1 MPKDEIMAELSPE
14 LLDKLKKCKNLPT
27 LPKAALRIIEV
38 AQLPEIDMGIV
49 AEAVSVDPAISAKVM
64 RIANS
69 ALYARRRESS
79 NLRQALI
86 TLGLNATL
94 TLALSFTL
102 VNKLRKD
109 PTKGF
114 DFNQYWKRAILAG
127 AWSRMLAS
135 EANFAGAEEVFLA
148 SLLQDIG
155 MLAIDRV
162 HPEVYADVATFD
174 MPHATLAKHEV
185 NKLGVDHCD
194 VGAWL
199 LSDWNMPEVLVDA
212 VRYSND
218 CSAAEAPEERRSLVR
233 ITALS
238 GLLADSCIMA
248 SGAPGMGEVAGLV
261 KQQLG
266 LEPEVLA
273 RLYDMLAEQ
282 IPEAESVFE
291 TDLMTAEEIEGLME
305 TAKET
310 LLVRNLSVFSQAAE
324 LVQRAESLQSE
335 NIELKQANRVDELT
349 RVYNRRHF
357 EDALGEEYE
366 FAAKHGSVLSMIF
379 VDIDYFKQANDSHG
393 HLSGDKVLTSIA
405 ELLTGTVRGS
415 DIVARYGGDEFV
427 IILPGTDRERTGLV
441 AGRIVE
447 GARQLEVRSE
457 SGELIKVT
465 LSIGTATQDAQHD
478 FGSSAELIRAA
489 DIALYASKHKG
500 RDCHTAYDESAAA

>member
-1 MPKDEIMAELSPE
+1 MAELSPQ
-14 LLDKLKKCKNLPT
+14 LLEKLKNCKNLPT
-27 LPKAALRIIEV
+27 LPKAAMRIIEV
-38 AQLPEIDMGIV
+38 AQQPEIDMGMV
-49 AEAVSVDPAISAKVM
+49 ADAVSADPAIAAKVM

-127 AWSRMLAS
+127 SWSRMLAS
-135 EANFAGAEEVFLA
+135 QIDFVGAEEVFLV

-162 HPEVYADVATFD
+162 APEVYADISPFEI
-174 MPHATLAKHEV
+174 PHATLERHES
-185 NKLGVDHCD
+185 NELGVNHCE

-199 LSDWNMPEVLVDA
+199 LADWNMPEVLVDT
-212 VRYSND
+212 VLNSND
-218 CSAAEAPEERRSLVR
+218 PSGALAPEERQTLVK

-238 GLLADSCIMA
+238 GLLADSCIA
-248 SGAPGMGEVAGLV
+248 PSGARNMGE
-261 KQQLG
+261 LG
-266 LEPEVLA
+266 SFAKAHLDIDPEVLA
-273 RLYDMLAEQ
+273 NLYDMLAEQ
-282 IPEAESVFE
+282 VPEAESVFE
-291 TDLMTAEEIEGLME
+291 TDLMTSDEIDTLME
-305 TAKET
+305 TARET

-324 LVQRAESLQSE
+324 LVDRAESLQSE
-335 NIELKQANRVDELT
+335 NMQLKQANRVDELT

-366 FAAKHGSVLSMIF
+366 FATKHGSSLSMIF
-379 VDIDYFKQANDSHG
+379 VDIDYFKEANDTHG
-393 HLSGDKVLTSIA
+393 HMSGDNVLKSIA
-405 ELLTGTVRGS
+405 DLLTGTVRGS

-427 IILPGTDRERTGLV
+427 IVLPGTDQERASLV

-447 GARQLEVRSE
+447 GARDLKVRAE
-457 SGELIKVT
+457 SGELMRVT
-465 LSIGTATQDAQHD
+465 LSIGTATQDSQHN
-478 FGSSAELIRAA
+478 FASSAGLIRAA
-489 DIALYASKHKG
+489 DAALYESKSKG
-500 RDCHTAYDESAAA
+500 RDCHTAFDASAAA